1 MSAPEIRGMARQGL
15 RNSPKGVESD
25 VDSKVSA

>member
-1 MSAPEIRGMARQGL
+1 MSAPQIRGMARQGL
-15 RNSPKGVESD
+15 RNSPKGVKSA